1 MKYIIYTNPVQF
13 TTDYNHAN
21 VIADEHFE
29 KTREIVAIEEVHRL
43 CQFPSQILII
53 TKQIILWSLQ
63 NEESIRPNKTVSL

>member
-43 CQFPSQILII
+43 CQFPSQ
-53 TKQIILWSLQ
+53 
-63 NEESIRPNKTVSL
+63 NPDHYKTEYFMEFAKWRKY